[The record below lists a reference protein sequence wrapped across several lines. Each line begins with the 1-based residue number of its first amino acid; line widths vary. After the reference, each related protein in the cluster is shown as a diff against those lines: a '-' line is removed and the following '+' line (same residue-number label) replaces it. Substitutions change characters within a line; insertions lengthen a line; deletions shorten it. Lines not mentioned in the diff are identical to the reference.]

1 MHNSRQIV
9 SSPRASQRVAE
20 ARAWLEAQ
28 KPDTE
33 ILLLAANWEAADDLV
48 RAVAA
53 SRGALF
59 AIHRL
64 TLNRLIGLLAADD
77 LAARGLVPLSRLA
90 TEAVAA
96 RAIHRLYPPL
106 SAPGRESPQASE
118 RDFFAAV
125 ATRPGFPG
133 AVADTVQEMRLAG
146 ISAQSLAGIERSGP
160 PLAAILEQFEQ
171 ELVAANLIDRAGLI
185 RIAIDAIASRPR
197 FVGLPTLML
206 DVAVSAAAERDLIA
220 ALAAGCPAFFATV
233 PSGDHRTAR
242 YLSQG
247 LGVTA
252 QTSRPGTSG
261 SPGLPGSSLHLLQEH
276 LFEESEPPRSKLD
289 DSVAISSA
297 PGESRECVEM
307 VRAIAAQAERG
318 VAFDRIAVLLH
329 APGQYVAHL
338 QEALRRAAIPAYY
351 AAGTR
356 RPEPGGR
363 ALLALLACAAES
375 LSARRFAEYLSL
387 AQVPDWDPQRSA
399 AVAPFVAPEPE
410 LIPAGLGAELEVPQP
425 PQEAATFI
433 NDPIPVVEGTV
444 RAPWRWEEL
453 IVEAS
458 VINSRERWQ
467 RRLDGLREEVLR
479 KRAEL
484 EEEDAR
490 AAMLDRQLLDL
501 DHLREVALE
510 MIEALASLPAQAT
523 WGQWLAHLRNL
534 TALAVRDAT
543 PVLAVLAELEPMAP
557 VGPIGLEEV
566 RIVLSNRLGTLTE
579 RSPRRR
585 YGAVFIGPAAA
596 ARGLCFDVVLVPAL
610 SERLFPHKVGE
621 DPIQP
626 HAARRLISPDLVV
639 QTERVGSERLALRV
653 AVGAARQRLFL
664 SYPRLDVEQGRPRV
678 PSFYAL
684 EALRAAEGYLP
695 GFYELA
701 DRAAATREL
710 RLGWPAPDNVQEAI
724 DQAEFDLALLQK
736 LVDAD
741 PDTTVGAAN
750 YLLNTNSHLAR
761 ALRARGRR
769 WLRRWTPADGMV
781 DPDPAAR
788 AALARHQLT
797 ARSYSATALQNY
809 ASCPYRFFL
818 QAIHRLEP
826 REEPEAIELIDP
838 LTRGALFHEVQF
850 DLLSALREQ
859 HMLPVTHDNLV
870 AAQNLVDAKLNLRA
884 GFYHDKLAPAIEK
897 VWEDGIAAI
906 RADLREWLR
915 RMAEDSR
922 GWCPERF
929 ELSFGLRDR
938 EQADPASSDDPVPI
952 EGGLRLRGSIDLVE
966 RHQDGSVRVTD
977 HKTGKVRAN
986 HGVVVGGG
994 AVLQPVLYGLA
1005 AEKLL
1010 GQRVEAGRL
1019 YYCTSTGG
1027 YEDRVVELN
1036 SKLQNSSGEATNKT
1050 ARDVAGEV
1058 VKIIGGALADGFF
1071 PAAPDQGECAWCDYR
1086 MVCGPHEE
1094 LRAGRKPAARLKGLL
1109 QLREM
1114 P

>member
-1 MHNSRQIV
+1 
-9 SSPRASQRVAE
+9 
-20 ARAWLEAQ
+20 
-28 KPDTE
+28 
-33 ILLLAANWEAADDLV
+33 
-48 RAVAA
+48 
-53 SRGALF
+53 
-59 AIHRL
+59 
-64 TLNRLIGLLAADD
+64 
-77 LAARGLVPLSRLA
+77 
-90 TEAVAA
+90 
-96 RAIHRLYPPL
+96 
-106 SAPGRESPQASE
+106 
-118 RDFFAAV
+118 
-125 ATRPGFPG
+125 
-133 AVADTVQEMRLAG
+133 MRLAG
-146 ISAQSLAGIERSGP
+146 VTAQSLAGIERSGP

-171 ELVAANLIDRAGLI
+171 ELEAANLIDRAGLI
-185 RIAIDAIASRPR
+185 RIAIAAVGRRPR

-206 DVAVSAAAERDLIA
+206 DVAVTAAADRDLIA
-220 ALAAGCPAFFATV
+220 ALAAECPAFFATV

-242 YLSQG
+242 YLSEG

-252 QTSRPGTSG
+252 HTSQPGANG
-261 SPGLPGSSLHLLQEH
+261 SAGAPGSSLHLLQEH
-276 LFEESEPPRSKLD
+276 LFEESGPARSKLD

-297 PGESRECVEM
+297 PGESRECVEI

-387 AQVPDWDPQRSA
+387 AQVPDWDPQRARA
-399 AVAPFVAPEPE
+399 AAPFVAPEPE
-410 LIPAGLGAELEVPQP
+410 LMPAGLGAELEVPQP
-425 PQEAATFI
+425 AQEAATFI

-479 KRAEL
+479 KRAEI
-484 EEEDAR
+484 EEEDGR

-510 MIEALASLPAQAT
+510 MIEALAALPAHAT
-523 WGQWLAHLRNL
+523 WGQWLAHLRGL
-534 TALAVRDAT
+534 IALAIRDAT

-566 RIVLSNRLGTLTE
+566 RIVLTNRLGTLTE
-579 RSPRRR
+579 RAPRRR
-585 YGAVFIGPAAA
+585 YGAVFIGPATA
-596 ARGLCFDVVLVPAL
+596 ARGMCFDVVLVPAL
-610 SERLFPHKVGE
+610 SERLFPHKVVE
-621 DPIQP
+621 DPILP
-626 HAARRLISPDLVV
+626 DAARRLISPDLEL
-639 QTERVGSERLALRV
+639 QAERVGAERLALRV

-710 RLGWPAPDNVQEAI
+710 RLGWPAPDNAQEAI

-736 LVDAD
+736 LIDAD
-741 PDTTVGAAN
+741 PDTTVGAAH
-750 YLLNTNSHLAR
+750 YLLNTNRHLAR

-788 AALARHQLT
+788 AALARHQLA

-859 HMLPVTHDNLV
+859 HMLPVTRDNLV

-884 GFYHDKLAPAIEK
+884 GVYHDKLAPAIEK

-938 EQADPASSDDPVPI
+938 EQADPASSDEPVPI
-952 EGGLRLRGSIDLVE
+952 EGGLRLRGSIDLIE

-1010 GQRVEAGRL
+1010 AQRVEAGRL

-1036 SKLQNSSGEATNKT
+1036 TKLQNSNGEATNKT

-1058 VKIIGGALADGFF
+1058 VKIIGGALADAFF
-1071 PAAPDQGECAWCDYR
+1071 PAAPDQGECNWCDYR